1 MSHGPRRAV
10 LRRSYLF
17 LPGADETALLGAP
30 GSGADV
36 LIQELEDFT
45 PPDRLPEAR
54 ALAPAVMRRWRE
66 AGAVAAI
73 RVNPL
78 ERGGR
83 DDLETAMR
91 ARPDVILL
99 PKVAAPEQIADL
111 DHAIT
116 RLERELDI
124 PEGTTEIVP
133 NIESA
138 LGLVR
143 TGAIA
148 RASRGRV
155 RACLVA
161 SEDMAADLGAERG
174 PDALELAYVRQR
186 FLVECVAAGV
196 IAIDCPFTFSGLG
209 ELEADTRFARRLGYR
224 AKSCVA
230 PSHAAVIN
238 RLLTPSADEIDRA
251 RRIVAAFEAA
261 RAGGGDRTLVDGIQV
276 EMPTYL
282 GAKRLLA
289 RAEELAGTT

>member
-1 MSHGPRRAV
+1 MTRRLRPV
-10 LRRSYLF
+10 ELRRSYLF
-17 LPGADETALLGAP
+17 LPGADETALLAAP
-30 GSGADV
+30 ASGADV

-54 ALAPAVMRRWRE
+54 ALAEPVMRRWRE

-83 DDLETAMR
+83 DDLEAAMR

-99 PKVAAPEQIADL
+99 PKVGAPDQIAEL
-111 DHAIT
+111 DGAVA
-116 RLERELDI
+116 RLERELGI
-124 PEGTTEIVP
+124 QEQATEIVP

-138 LGLVR
+138 RGLVR

-148 RASRGRV
+148 GASRRV

-174 PDALELAYVRQR
+174 PDAVELAYVRQR

-209 ELEADTRFARRLGYR
+209 ELEAETRFARRLGYR

-238 RLLTPSADEIDRA
+238 RLLTPSPEEIDRA

-261 RAGGGDRTLVDGIQV
+261 RARGGDRTLIDGIQV

-282 GAKRLLA
+282 GARRLLA
-289 RAEELAGTT
+289 RAEELAGAA